1 MNSIHRLRPWLE
13 TKVEVLHMKALKAA
27 KEPLPQSANNL
38 RMLCFLKEFGRE
50 IDSAIKMTILMTMSA
65 TFVNVGEFKDRLTE
79 YLAMAEAGEEIVVC
93 RRNVPMVKLEPVGSK
108 LKHVNRSTPGSMKGT
123 VQIIGDLTEPFIPE
137 SEWEMLK

>member
-1 MNSIHRLRPWLE
+1 M
-13 TKVEVLHMKALKAA
+13 
-27 KEPLPQSANNL
+27 
-38 RMLCFLKEFGRE
+38 
-50 IDSAIKMTILMTMSA
+50 AILTAMSA

-93 RRNVPMVKLEPVGSK
+93 RRNVPIVKLEPVGAK